1 MTRSART
8 GVSHRVR
15 LLALVLALSAALGAA
30 ACWLAS
36 TGNGVPTKQ
45 VIALGLDG
53 MDPELLQHYMQ
64 EGKLPN
70 FARLATSGSFRRLGT
85 STPPQS
91 PVAWSNLITGTNP
104 GVHGIFDFIHR
115 DPDTLIPYFSTSRVE
130 PPKYTLRFGQWVLPI
145 SGGRV
150 NLLRQGKAFWEILDD
165 HGIPATVLRM
175 PANFPPV
182 ESNARTFAGMGTPDL
197 LGTYGTFF
205 FFTDDPLVEAGP
217 VSGGRIYSVDVE
229 GGRVDARLEG
239 PRNPFRQG
247 KPPAT
252 LDFAVWLDP
261 QEPAAKIAIQDQEIL
276 LVEGEWSDWVPLSFE
291 LIPYLES
298 VAGICK
304 FYLKQVRPRF
314 QLYVTPINLDPS
326 RPALPLSTPKRY
338 ARQLS
343 KQIGYFYTQGI
354 AEDTK
359 ALSSGIWTDRE
370 YVQQARMVLDE
381 RLRIFD
387 IELSRFRDGLFF
399 FYFSTLD
406 QNAHMLWRAMDKRH
420 PAYETQ
426 LAADYGRVLEE
437 LYQEM
442 DRVVGKVLAKLDPH
456 GTLLVVSDHGFAP
469 YYRSLNLNAWLL
481 ENGYLALK
489 PGTERGENEFLR
501 DVDWSR
507 TRAYGLG
514 LNALY
519 LNLRGRERY
528 GIVPSGA
535 EAQAL
540 RAEIAARLEELRDPL
555 NGSPVVARAHQ
566 AAEVYSGPKVRDA
579 PDLVIGYARGYR
591 AGWASVLGGVS
602 RVMLEDNTE
611 PWSGDHC
618 VEPALV
624 PGVLLSNKTIA
635 AESPEL
641 RDVAP
646 TILAEFQIA
655 KPENMEGRSL
665 FGAQSTGSR

>member
-1 MTRSART
+1 MTRST
-8 GVSHRVR
+8 LTSVSRRAR
-15 LLALVLALSAALGAA
+15 LLILVLVFFTALGAVA
-30 ACWLAS
+30 WWRAS
-36 TGNGVPTKQ
+36 QGNSVPAKQ
-45 VIALGLDG
+45 MIVLGIDG
-53 MDPELLQHYMQ
+53 MDPELLQRYMQ

-70 FARLATSGSFRRLGT
+70 FAKLAASGSFRRLGT
-85 STPPQS
+85 SIPPQS

-104 GVHGIFDFIHR
+104 GMHGIFDFIHR
-115 DPDTLIPYFSTSRVE
+115 DPDTLVPYFSTSRVE
-130 PPKYTLRFGQWVLPI
+130 PPKYTLRLGRWVLPI

-150 NLLRQGKAFWEILDD
+150 SLLRQGKTFWEILDD
-165 HGIPATVLRM
+165 HGIPVTVLRM

-205 FFTDDPLVEAGP
+205 FFTDDPHVEAGP
-217 VSGGRIYSVDVE
+217 VSGGHISSVDVA
-229 GGRVDARLEG
+229 GGRVDAKLEG
-239 PRNPFRQG
+239 PRNPFRQDE
-247 KPPAT
+247 PAAT
-252 LDFAVWLDP
+252 VDFAVWLDP
-261 QEPAAKIAIQDQEIL
+261 QEAAAKIAIQDQEIL
-276 LVEGEWSDWVPLSFE
+276 LREGEWSEWVPLSFE
-291 LIPYLES
+291 LIPYLKS
-298 VAGICK
+298 VGGICK

-314 QLYVTPINLDPS
+314 QLYVTPMNLDPS
-326 RPALPLSTPKRY
+326 QPALPLSTPKSY
-338 ARQLS
+338 ARELW
-343 KQIGYFYTQGI
+343 KRNGYFYTQGI
-354 AEDTK
+354 AEDTQ
-359 ALSSGIWTDRE
+359 ALSSGICTDGE
-370 YVQQARMVLDE
+370 YIEQARMVLDE
-381 RLRIFD
+381 RVRMFD
-387 IELSRFRDGLFF
+387 IELGRFREGLFF

-406 QNAHMLWRAMDKRH
+406 QNAHMLWRAMDERH

-426 LAADYGRVLEE
+426 LAANYGRVLEE

-456 GTLLVVSDHGFAP
+456 ATLLVVSDHGFAP

-481 ENGYLALK
+481 ENGYLALE
-489 PGTERGENEFLR
+489 PGTERGESEFPSN
-501 DVDWSR
+501 VDWSR

-528 GIVPSGA
+528 GIVEPGA

-540 RAEIAARLEELRDPL
+540 LAEIASQLTDLRDPL
-555 NGSPVVARAHQ
+555 TESPVVAGIHQ
-566 AAEVYSGPKVRDA
+566 AGEVYSGPKVQDA

-591 AGWASVLGGVS
+591 VGWASVLGGVS
-602 RVMLEDNTE
+602 RLVLEDNTE

-624 PGVLLSNKTIA
+624 PGVLLSNKKIA

-646 TILAEFQIA
+646 TILAEFQVA
-655 KPENMEGRSL
+655 KPENMEGRAL
-665 FGAQSTGSR
+665 FESQSTGPG